1 MENDRST
8 PDITEADAADA
19 AADAAEDSA
28 DEQYDENDPMDKYDD
43 GVLAA
48 DATGMLAS
56 ERLITV
62 GEIVEADPDLAPGL
76 LGETQESDRA
86 GGV

>member
-8 PDITEADAADA
+8 TDATEIAAD
-19 AADAAEDSA
+19 D
-28 DEQYDENDPMDKYDD
+28 QYDENDPLDKYDD
-43 GVLAA
+43 AVMAA

-62 GEIVEADPDLAPGL
+62 GEIIEADPDLADL
-76 LGETQESDRA
+76 AKEVEEK
-86 GGV
+86 

>member
-8 PDITEADAADA
+8 PDVTDADAADA
-19 AADAAEDSA
+19 AADAAENTA
-28 DEQYDENDPMDKYDD
+28 GEQYDENDPMDKYDD

-48 DATGMLAS
+48 DATGMLAG

-62 GEIVEADPDLAPGL
+62 AEIVEADPDLAQGL
-76 LGETQESDRA
+76 IDEVEEK
-86 GGV
+86 

>member
-8 PDITEADAADA
+8 PDPTEIAAGD
-19 AADAAEDSA
+19 
-28 DEQYDENDPMDKYDD
+28 QYDENDPLDKYDD
-43 GVLAA
+43 AVLAA

-62 GEIVEADPDLAPGL
+62 GEIIEADPDLADL
-76 LGETQESDRA
+76 AKEVEEK
-86 GGV
+86 

>member
-1 MENDRST
+1 MENDRAT
-8 PDITEADAADA
+8 PDVTGADSANADNAADTT
-19 AADAAEDSA
+19 A

-48 DATGMLAS
+48 DATGMLAG

-62 GEIVEADPDLAPGL
+62 AEIVEADPALAPGL
-76 LGETQESDRA
+76 LDEAEPK
-86 GGV
+86 